1 MIEYFL
7 DDDSCSQFNFWCE
20 INSVNPS
27 PFKYGLKYDIPEYD
41 SIEILHDF
49 SMVTGFK
56 FFYDR
61 NLVASVGGV
70 RLIDEHLYEQVIMTK
85 TLDFGSDQTV
95 LGLFTTKSIEGK

>member
-1 MIEYFL
+1 M
-7 DDDSCSQFNFWCE
+7 
-20 INSVNPS
+20 NPS

-56 FFYDR
+56 FFYDQ

-70 RLIDEHLYEQVIMTK
+70 RLIDEHL
-85 TLDFGSDQTV
+85 S
-95 LGLFTTKSIEGK
+95 